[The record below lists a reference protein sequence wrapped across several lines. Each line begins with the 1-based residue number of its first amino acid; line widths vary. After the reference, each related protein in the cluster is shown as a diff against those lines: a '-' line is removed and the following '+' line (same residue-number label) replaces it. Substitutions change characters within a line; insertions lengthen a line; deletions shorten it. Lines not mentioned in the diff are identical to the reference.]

1 MQASI
6 ESNKQEMNANK
17 KDSDE
22 KMTKFTEKFK
32 AMLAAI
38 TDQIDTLKSSPTQSQ
53 LTEGLHNWTV
63 YSIKKLVAC
72 GL

>member
-38 TDQIDTLKSSPTQSQ
+38 TDQIDTLKSSPTQSK
-53 LTEGLHNWTV
+53 LT
-63 YSIKKLVAC
+63 
-72 GL
+72 